1 VPADKQPATGKTIGA
16 LTMTTKAA
24 GDRKIFD
31 LWLACHTTEEIA
43 AAVNMTHQSIS
54 IILR

>member
-24 GDRKIFD
+24 RDRKIFD
-31 LWLACHTTEEIA
+31 LWLACHTTEENRGGSQYDA
-43 AAVNMTHQSIS
+43 PVD
-54 IILR
+54 

>member
-16 LTMTTKAA
+16 LTMTAR
-24 GDRKIFD
+24 DRKIFD